1 MKKIIILFSFLALA
15 LAVSG
20 QTSYFERDTLA
31 RDITFRG
38 KVQFAMLEAA
48 SSILANPADS
58 VKFNFAGQILLN
70 PSNGFFVDQFVY
82 AVLTNPVINENSSDS
97 DIAFTVNSQ
106 FSKLDLAYRR
116 ERNELQPG
124 EQ

>member
-1 MKKIIILFSFLALA
+1 MKQILTILFLLSA
-15 LAVSG
+15 LAVAG

-31 RDITFRG
+31 RDTEFRG

-48 SSILANPADS
+48 SNILANPADS
-58 VKFNFAGQILLN
+58 VQFGFAGKILLN

-82 AVLTNPVINENSSDS
+82 AVLTNPVINGNSSDS
-97 DIAFTVNSQ
+97 DITFTVNSQ
-106 FSKLDLAYRR
+106 FAKLDLAYRR
-116 ERNELQPG
+116 ERGELEEG

>member
-1 MKKIIILFSFLALA
+1 MKNIITFLFIFLALA
-15 LAVSG
+15 CSG

-31 RDITFRG
+31 RDTEFRG

-48 SSILANPADS
+48 SNILANPADS
-58 VKFNFAGQILLN
+58 LQFGFAGKILLN
-70 PSNGFFVDQFVY
+70 PSNRFFVDQFVY
-82 AVLTNPVINENSSDS
+82 AVLTNPVIDGASSDS

-106 FSKLDLAYRR
+106 FAKLDLAYRR
-116 ERNELQPG
+116 ERGELEEG

>member
-1 MKKIIILFSFLALA
+1 MKNILTSLFLFLALA
-15 LAVSG
+15 AAG

-31 RDITFRG
+31 RDTEFRG

-48 SSILANPADS
+48 SNILANPADS
-58 VKFNFAGQILLN
+58 VQFGFAGKILLN
-70 PSNGFFVDQFVY
+70 PANGFFVDQFVY
-82 AVLTNPVINENSSDS
+82 AVLTNPVINGASSDS

-106 FSKLDLAYRR
+106 FAKLDLAYRR
-116 ERNELQPG
+116 ERGELEEG